1 MLAVSGSTKR
11 PERPAPKPDPS
22 DESEAGGRPAS
33 AEASA
38 EPDSRAA
45 PRSPLERIAGPI
57 DLRSRAAAAS
67 HSGSRAGLS
76 GSASA
81 TGPFPTGTHWSRLV
95 DSLIGDVLL
104 SHVPGCRV
112 LDLGYGSPEIAG
124 WVKERIGDHLSIVE
138 KGALE
143 QMPGPV
149 PNTSGFLPASEFL
162 DAEGNLVL
170 TEDDPDAPN
179 SSLAEY
185 RDASFDVV
193 YAIRTFPHLGYD
205 TASSELLGR
214 QLLREAA
221 RVTVDGGT
229 VFIQIANP
237 RSLRGFI
244 EGIRNPITVVSRR
257 RMILGDRYGLTRWDT
272 LGRFLKFLPP
282 ELEFVRVHGLGVSIP
297 HNATLQI
304 PIIGRILARIEWRL
318 RDMGVIRRFG
328 AQLLVVLRRLHR
340 SDPSLR
346 ADGPQRST
354 LSSTLLDA
362 LSSGSR
368 SIGIGRAASSSA
380 TLKLGRSEPPE
391 PESEPEPDRDP
402 EQA

>member
-1 MLAVSGSTKR
+1 L
-11 PERPAPKPDPS
+11 
-22 DESEAGGRPAS
+22 S
-33 AEASA
+33 A
-38 EPDSRAA
+38 
-45 PRSPLERIAGPI
+45 
-57 DLRSRAAAAS
+57 
-67 HSGSRAGLS
+67 
-76 GSASA
+76 SASA

-124 WVKERIGDHLSIVE
+124 WVKQRIGDHLSIVE

-149 PNTSGFLPASEFL
+149 PNASGFLPASEFL

-170 TEDDPDAPN
+170 TEDDPDAPCLT
-179 SSLAEY
+179 LAEY

-205 TASSELLGR
+205 TKSSELLGR

-304 PIIGRILARIEWRL
+304 PIIGRMLARIEWRL
-318 RDMGVIRRFG
+318 RDMGIIRRFG

-346 ADGPQRST
+346 VDGPQRST
-354 LSSTLLDA
+354 LSSTLLEA

-368 SIGIGRAASSSA
+368 SIGIGRAASSSGS
-380 TLKLGRSEPPE
+380 LELGRPN
-391 PESEPEPDRDP
+391 ESKPDPDP
-402 EQA
+402 DHKPAPRE

>member
-11 PERPAPKPDPS
+11 PERPAPQPNLP
-22 DESEAGGRPAS
+22 DESDAGGRPAS
-33 AEASA
+33 AEPA
-38 EPDSRAA
+38 SRAA

-67 HSGSRAGLS
+67 RSGSRAGLS
-76 GSASA
+76 ASASA

-124 WVKERIGDHLSIVE
+124 WVKQRIGDHLSIVE

-149 PNTSGFLPASEFL
+149 PNASGFLPASEFL

-170 TEDDPDAPN
+170 TEDDPDAPCLT
-179 SSLAEY
+179 LAEY

-205 TASSELLGR
+205 TKSSELLGR

-304 PIIGRILARIEWRL
+304 PIIGRMLARIEWRL
-318 RDMGVIRRFG
+318 RDMGIIRRFG

-346 ADGPQRST
+346 VDGPQRST
-354 LSSTLLDA
+354 LSSTLLEA

-368 SIGIGRAASSSA
+368 SIGIGRAASSSGS
-380 TLKLGRSEPPE
+380 LELGRPN
-391 PESEPEPDRDP
+391 ESKPDPDP
-402 EQA
+402 DHKPAPRE